1 MSFGE
6 RKKQVRFGT
15 KSDSLEE
22 RLQALL
28 ENLMRKKHIKH
39 AIAAVESGDR
49 SFRWIGAEGDAN
61 PDGTPMEAD
70 TPFWIASITKLF
82 IAAAI
87 FKLHEQKHISINNP
101 MAEYLPGDLIEGL
114 HRMNDVDYANKIT
127 LRHLL
132 GHSSGLPDY
141 IEIRPKGE
149 KSLFDRV
156 LEEGDRAWTIEDVV
170 EVVRRVNTP
179 LFAPQ
184 PLDAEKKKIRYSDTN
199 FQLLIAIIEN
209 VTGKP
214 IHTVFEEL
222 LYKPLGLEETFLPGT
237 SPANPLK
244 PAATVYYQ
252 DKPLNIPEAMRS
264 FGDLYSTVNNL
275 FTFMRALVS
284 GEVFDDPD
292 TINLMRGE
300 WNQFGFS
307 ISPIGPG
314 WPIEYSL
321 GIMRFR
327 IPRII
332 SPFRPVPEIIG
343 HTGATGS
350 WLFYCPPLD
359 IYLAGDVSQ
368 ITAGPVPFQFVPKML
383 GLLNTHFR

>member
-1 MSFGE
+1 MSFGDG
-6 RKKQVRFGT
+6 KKQVESQTESGN
-15 KSDSLEE
+15 LEKH
-22 RLQALL
+22 LQALL

-49 SFRWIGAEGDAN
+49 SFRWIGAEGEAN
-61 PDGTPMEAD
+61 PDGTPMEDD
-70 TPFWIASITKLF
+70 TPFWVASITKLF
-82 IAAAI
+82 IAATI
-87 FKLHEQKHISINNP
+87 FKLHEQKHISIDNP
-101 MAEYLPGDLIEGL
+101 MAAYLPGDLIKGL
-114 HRMNDVDYANKIT
+114 HRMNDADYTDKIT

-156 LEEGDRAWTIEDVV
+156 LEEGDRAWTIEEIV

-237 SPANPLK
+237 SPAKPMK

-252 DKPLNIPEAMRS
+252 EKPLNIPEAMRS

-284 GEVFDDPD
+284 GEVFDDPN

-343 HTGATGS
+343 HTGASGS

-368 ITAGPVPFQFVPKML
+368 ITAGPVPFQFMPKML
-383 GLLNTHFR
+383 SLLSTHFR